1 MLKTRSKFGI
11 KMIEAKE
18 SVNYLNKNLNK
29 LEIVALAADQ
39 SPRIDMKVYWQKLLN
54 QETAFYRGIEL
65 LPKRFKSTVFFISM
79 RRSIRGIYNV
89 KLINLDSP
97 PYELKKSE
105 ILPKYVDFLE
115 KEIYK
120 NPSDW
125 LWSHKR
131 WKVNKR

>member
-65 LPKRFKSTVFFISM
+65 LPKRFKSKVFFISM

-89 KLINLDSP
+89 RLINLLRWNKATKKTKLLVGQKIKIIMKT
-97 PYELKKSE
+97 EKLK
-105 ILPKYVDFLE
+105 
-115 KEIYK
+115 
-120 NPSDW
+120 
-125 LWSHKR
+125 
-131 WKVNKR
+131 

>member
-1 MLKTRSKFGI
+1 M
-11 KMIEAKE
+11 
-18 SVNYLNKNLNK
+18 
-29 LEIVALAADQ
+29 
-39 SPRIDMKVYWQKLLN
+39 
-54 QETAFYRGIEL
+54 
-65 LPKRFKSTVFFISM
+65 
-79 RRSIRGIYNV
+79 YNV